1 MDASALVQSTAQ
13 DYLAQRGE
21 PAQYLKL
28 QAAGLLA
35 LARHGKLSIPDQNSA
50 EIYNEIRSALEFG
63 LTFQSGFQRFGPSE
77 HSIEIGLWWAPE
89 AQEVQPPLADRVERK
104 LITFLLD
111 EPGCDFAAIDTAI
124 CQAFPGLETP
134 EETLIEAILESYAER
149 DQDGKWWLRESDAA
163 QARREDRAEIRQ
175 LLIQLGEML
184 GFVVEAEE
192 RSLTWHH
199 LATKETF
206 HFHIIASAILGRI
219 VTGPAHDPAAGLIVL
234 PGGRSKLVL
243 HKQER
248 NPKLE
253 QDIQRGW
260 RFLKFRSVRRLWE
273 NPKLT
278 RENLA
283 DQIALDPI
291 SLDDPQMPLL

>member
-1 MDASALVQSTAQ
+1 
-13 DYLAQRGE
+13 
-21 PAQYLKL
+21 
-28 QAAGLLA
+28 
-35 LARHGKLSIPDQNSA
+35 
-50 EIYNEIRSALEFG
+50 
-63 LTFQSGFQRFGPSE
+63 
-77 HSIEIGLWWAPE
+77 
-89 AQEVQPPLADRVERK
+89 VERK

-111 EPGCDFAAIDTAI
+111 EPGSDFAAIDTAM

-149 DQDGKWWLRESDAA
+149 DQNGKWWMRESDAS
-163 QARREDRAEIRQ
+163 QARRDDRAEIHQ

-184 GFVVEAEE
+184 GFVVEAGETA
-192 RSLTWHH
+192 LTWHH
-199 LATKETF
+199 LATKETH
-206 HFHIIASAILGRI
+206 HFHIIASSILGRI
-219 VTGPAHDPAAGLIVL
+219 VTDPEHDPATGLIVL

-243 HKQER
+243 HKLER

-253 QDIQRGW
+253 QDIQQGW